1 MPEPEVTTSKPTL
14 MPGII
19 DLTVLSHTE
28 EFWGDHQKWLQD
40 CGYLLRPRYLPG
52 WVPSWI
58 GKSGK
63 LVYEYEDAQTLN
75 VCSRQSFDTHDIGL
89 PLTLSRVG

>member
-1 MPEPEVTTSKPTL
+1 

-28 EFWGDHQKWLQD
+28 EFWRDHQKWLQD

-63 LVYEYEDAQTLN
+63 LVYEYEDAQTLK
-75 VCSRQSFDTHDIGL
+75 VCSRQSFDARNIGL
-89 PLTLSRVG
+89 PMNPFRGG